1 MAFTW
6 MKNWG
11 SDSLVSQVADFIEVK
26 LLPVQVAFYIISNR
40 SASIKLVFCTEEKN
54 FFIVMYDFLIIWSF
68 HIQMALFLIT
78 QGMCYSLTNPV
89 GFALTDIYYF
99 YCLYYVYRHSFNHWL
114 LLLLSL
120 ILKITLCYQ
129 LLCWKEPWAVF
140 FIILFCCKT
149 LLVWEACM

>member
-140 FIILFCCKT
+140 FIILFCCIN
-149 LLVWEACM
+149 LLVC